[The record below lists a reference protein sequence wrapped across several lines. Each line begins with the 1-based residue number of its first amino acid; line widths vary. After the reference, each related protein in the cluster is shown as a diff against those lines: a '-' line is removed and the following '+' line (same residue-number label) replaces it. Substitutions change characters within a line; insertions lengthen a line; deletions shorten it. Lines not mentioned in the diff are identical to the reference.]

1 MAHILDDRVNSMTVS
16 TLSDSVYTDFRGLSQ
31 LQYKASTDN
40 PQALQE
46 VGKHFEA
53 LFIQMMLQSMRKATP
68 DNPLFGDK
76 AEQMYRDLFD
86 KQISMSMAAKGQLG
100 LADMII
106 KQLQHKAQIQDSL
119 GKNTVQTPSAQ
130 TDNQASSSA
139 EAVNKTA
146 YASPSAFVKDVWP
159 YAQKAGKQLNI
170 DPQVLV
176 AQAALETGW
185 GRGVI
190 KHPDGRS
197 THNLFGIK
205 AGDGWQKDAASVPT
219 LEYRDGVAVKER
231 ASFRS
236 YGSLAEGFQDYV
248 NFLQNNPRYKDAL
261 SNAADPQKFSNALQA
276 AGYATDPNYAQK
288 IGNVLGGDTLASA
301 MADLKVNAP
310 NPIG

>member
-1 MAHILDDRVNSMTVS
+1 MTVN

-68 DNPLFGDK
+68 DNPLFGGK
-76 AEQMYRDLFD
+76 AEEMYRDLFD

-100 LADMII
+100 LADMIV
-106 KQLQHKAQIQDSL
+106 KQLQHKAELLDSPS
-119 GKNTVQTPSAQ
+119 KNTTQAPSAPAQ
-130 TDNQASSSA
+130 TDSSA
-139 EAVNKTA
+139 ATRVGTINKTA
-146 YASPSAFVKDVWP
+146 YASPSAFVKDVWA
-159 YAQKAGKQLNI
+159 YAQRAAKQLNV

-190 KHPDGRS
+190 RHPDGRS

-205 AGDGWQKDAASVPT
+205 AGAGWQKEAASVPT

-236 YGSLAEGFQDYV
+236 YASLAEGFQDYV
-248 NFLQNNPRYKDAL
+248 DFLQNNPRYKEAL
-261 SNAADPQKFSNALQA
+261 SYAGNPQKFTNALQQ
-276 AGYATDPNYAQK
+276 AGYATDPTYAQK
-288 IGNVLGGDTLASA
+288 IGNVLSGDTLASA
-301 MADLKVNAP
+301 MADLKINAA